1 MRARR
6 GNPPIENDRL
16 RRWGSEIHYWV
27 IGPDDGALIVCTHGA
42 AMDHRMFNPQV
53 APLVDQGCRVVTWD
67 IHGHG
72 RSKPIGTEFTVS
84 MVADD
89 LLALIDHLGHETA
102 ILIGHSFGGYVSQEV
117 VFQHPKR
124 VDAVVVIGTTDITTL
139 SSRLERLGLKLSPYL
154 YKVWPYDY
162 LRTLIA
168 ENTAVTPEVQRYAA
182 DAASQ
187 MTKQEFITVWKAVA
201 TGLHEESDYRIQ
213 QPFLLTHGEH
223 DKTGI
228 VSKAVP
234 DWADREPNCRYE
246 VIPDA
251 GHNANQDNPA
261 VFNRI
266 LLTFL
271 EESLPD

>member
-1 MRARR
+1 
-6 GNPPIENDRL
+6 
-16 RRWGSEIHYWV
+16 
-27 IGPDDGALIVCTHGA
+27 
-42 AMDHRMFNPQV
+42 
-53 APLVDQGCRVVTWD
+53 
-67 IHGHG
+67 
-72 RSKPIGTEFTVS
+72 
-84 MVADD
+84 
-89 LLALIDHLGHETA
+89 
-102 ILIGHSFGGYVSQEV
+102 
-117 VFQHPKR
+117 
-124 VDAVVVIGTTDITTL
+124 
-139 SSRLERLGLKLSPYL
+139 
-154 YKVWPYDY
+154 
-162 LRTLIA
+162 
-168 ENTAVTPEVQRYAA
+168 
-182 DAASQ
+182 

-201 TGLHEESDYRIQ
+201 TGLHEESNYRIQ

-271 EESLPD
+271 EESLSD